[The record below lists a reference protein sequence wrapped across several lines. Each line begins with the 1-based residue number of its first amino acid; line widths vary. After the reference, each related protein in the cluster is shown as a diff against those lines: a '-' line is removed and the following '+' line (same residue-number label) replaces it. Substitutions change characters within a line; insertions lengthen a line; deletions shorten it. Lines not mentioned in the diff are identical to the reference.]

1 MSYSNLISE
10 AINQHQSGNL
20 AKANEIYSSVLAI
33 DPNHLQALCLSGGL
47 AQQAGDFTRAIAL
60 FMKAKQ
66 LSPAMPAIY
75 LQLGICYSN
84 IGELETANALY
95 KQASLLAPNQIE
107 PMVNLANNL
116 TKLYQFQEALELYKQ
131 ALLITPTSALLHYNI
146 GTLFL
151 KSMKPEDAQ
160 EWLRK
165 SIELDANH
173 ASAWNSLGVAL
184 TELGQIELA
193 LSAYNK
199 AIYLDPQFEEPLF
212 NSHTVLIDLGRS
224 SDAIIALEKVSKLAP
239 ANPTYRFFLGL
250 LQTYTG
256 DSHTGNSTLDSI
268 ANEEGAF
275 AEIASWEY
283 LKTLDLQSATL
294 VGSGTKTIDIAFNEA
309 KLNGL
314 ILEFGVYNGKS
325 IRYIASLTDSKVHG
339 FDSFEGIPEN
349 WNTEPS
355 GSYSANGQL
364 PTVPNNV
371 TLHQGW
377 FDQTI
382 PLFKKQNTEPIRFI
396 NIDCDLYSSTKTI
409 FALLGP
415 QMVSGTVI
423 VFDELIGYQSWKE
436 DEFKA
441 FQEAVLQY
449 RWQYKLLCFSFA
461 TKQVA
466 IKII

>member
-1 MSYSNLISE
+1 MSYSNLLSE
-10 AINQHQSGNL
+10 AINQHQLGNL
-20 AKANEIYSSVLAI
+20 AKANEIYTLVLAM
-33 DPNHLQALCLSGGL
+33 DPNHLQALCLSGAL
-47 AQQAGDFTRAIAL
+47 AQQSRDFTKAITL
-60 FMKAKQ
+60 FLKAKQ
-66 LSPAMPAIY
+66 LNPALPAIY
-75 LQLGICYSN
+75 LQLGICHSN

-95 KQASLLAPNQIE
+95 KQASLLAPNQTE

-116 TKLYQFQEALELYKQ
+116 TKLQQFQEALELYKQ
-131 ALLITPTSALLHYNI
+131 ALLIIPTSALLHYNI

-160 EWLRK
+160 VWLRK
-165 SIELDANH
+165 SVELDANN

-184 TELGQIELA
+184 TELGQLELA
-193 LSAYNK
+193 LSAYTK
-199 AIYLDPQFEEPLF
+199 AIDLDSQFEEPLF

-224 SDAIIALEKVSKLAP
+224 GEAIIALEKVSKLAP
-239 ANPTYRFFLGL
+239 SNPTYRFFLGM
-250 LQTYTG
+250 LQIYTG
-256 DSHTGNSTLDSI
+256 DSHSGNRTLDSI
-268 ANEEGAF
+268 ANEEQTF
-275 AEIASWEY
+275 AEMTSWEY
-283 LKTLDLQSATL
+283 LKSLDLQSATL
-294 VGSGTKTIDIAFNEA
+294 VGSNTKTIDIAFNEA

-325 IRYIASLTDSKVHG
+325 IRYIASLTDSKIHG

-364 PTVPNNV
+364 PTVPDHV
-371 TLHQGW
+371 ILYQGW
-377 FDQTI
+377 FDKTI
-382 PLFKKQNTEPIRFI
+382 PPFKKQNTEPIRFI

-409 FALLGP
+409 FDLLGP
-415 QMVSGTVI
+415 QMISGTVI
-423 VFDELIGYQSWKE
+423 VFDELIGYQSWKD

-441 FQEAVLQY
+441 FEEAVLKY
-449 RWQYKLLCFSFA
+449 GWQYQLLCFSFA

>member
-1 MSYSNLISE
+1 MSLW
-10 AINQHQSGNL
+10 
-20 AKANEIYSSVLAI
+20 
-33 DPNHLQALCLSGGL
+33 
-47 AQQAGDFTRAIAL
+47 
-60 FMKAKQ
+60 
-66 LSPAMPAIY
+66 
-75 LQLGICYSN
+75 
-84 IGELETANALY
+84 
-95 KQASLLAPNQIE
+95 
-107 PMVNLANNL
+107 
-116 TKLYQFQEALELYKQ
+116 
-131 ALLITPTSALLHYNI
+131 
-146 GTLFL
+146 L
-151 KSMKPEDAQ
+151 K
-160 EWLRK
+160 K
-165 SIELDANH
+165 SIELDANN
-173 ASAWNSLGVAL
+173 ANAWNSLGVAL
-184 TELGQIELA
+184 TELGQLESA
-193 LSAYNK
+193 LDANNK

-212 NSHTVLIDLGRS
+212 NSHAVLIDLGRS
-224 SDAIIALEKVSKLAP
+224 NEAILALEKVSKLAP
-239 ANPTYRFFLGL
+239 SKPTYRFFLGM

-256 DSHTGNSTLDSI
+256 DSHLGNSTLDSI
-268 ANEEGAF
+268 ANEEQTF
-275 AEIASWEY
+275 AEMTSWEY

-294 VGSGTKTIDIAFNEA
+294 VGSNTKTIDIAFKEA
-309 KLNGL
+309 KLDGL
-314 ILEFGVYNGKS
+314 VLEFGVYNGKS

-371 TLHQGW
+371 ILYQGW

-382 PLFKKQNTEPIRFI
+382 PPFKKQNTDPIRFI

-409 FALLGP
+409 FDLLGP